1 MTPSPTRSRL
11 FAIAGLAAAV
21 IIWSI
26 TPSVVRAF
34 ALETGPQDS
43 VVIRMFSNC
52 AFCIPLLL
60 WVGPRIERADWP
72 RLALVGVVGNFG
84 YYVGSNFG
92 FANLSAGAGG
102 MLYASNPLMIA
113 ALAAVLGVE
122 RLTLPV
128 ILGLLISFA
137 GTCYL
142 FADGLGDGAGHPIFG
157 GIMLLAGCACW
168 AVYVVFAKPL
178 IKKYGPA
185 KITLWTTAIC
195 VVPALAFI
203 NGQSWHTAMNLTGP
217 AIAGL
222 IFLSLI
228 GTLLSVNFWNYASAL
243 LPPSSVGASLYVIPP
258 CIALFGWLFFHET
271 TSAKTL
277 LAGMIILAGVA
288 VAEFG
293 RSYFRRA
300 KEVA

>member
-1 MTPSPTRSRL
+1 MTQPRL
-11 FAIAGLAAAV
+11 FALLGLAAAV

-43 VVIRMFSNC
+43 VVIRMFTNC

-60 WVGPRIERADWP
+60 WVGPKIDRQDWP
-72 RLALVGVVGNFG
+72 RMLVVGVIGNFG

-122 RLTLPV
+122 RLTPAV

-142 FADGLGDGAGHPIFG
+142 FADGLGDVGGSPIFG
-157 GIMLLAGCACW
+157 GIMLLVGCACW
-168 AVYVVFAKPL
+168 AVYVVYAKPL
-178 IKKYGPA
+178 IKKYGPI
-185 KITLWTTAIC
+185 KVTLWTTAIC
-195 VVPALAFI
+195 VVPALGFI
-203 NGQSWHTAMNLTGP
+203 TGNSWHAAMNLTTP
-217 AIAGL
+217 AIFGL
-222 IFLSLI
+222 VFLSLI
-228 GTLLSVNFWNYASAL
+228 GTLLSVNFWNYAAAS

-277 LAGMIILAGVA
+277 LAGLIILAGVA

-293 RSYFRRA
+293 RTYFSGA
-300 KEVA
+300 KEAA

>member
-1 MTPSPTRSRL
+1 MTQSRL

-34 ALETGPQDS
+34 ALETGAQDS
-43 VVIRMFSNC
+43 VVIRMFTNC

-60 WVGPRIERADWP
+60 WVGPKIELADWP
-72 RLALVGVVGNFG
+72 RMLVVGVIGNFG

-142 FADGLGDGAGHPIFG
+142 FADGLGEGAGNPIFG

-168 AVYVVFAKPL
+168 AVYVIAARPL
-178 IKKYGPA
+178 IKKYGPI
-185 KITLWTTAIC
+185 KVTLWSTAIC
-195 VVPALAFI
+195 VVPALTFI
-203 NGQSWHTAMNLTGP
+203 TGSSWHTAMNLTTP

-228 GTLLSVNFWNYASAL
+228 GTLLSVNFWNYASSM

-271 TSAKTL
+271 TGTKTL

-293 RSYFRRA
+293 RQYFGETKNA
-300 KEVA
+300 A